1 MEINILKVLNS
12 VNPLSEQ
19 DCNDILKILKTRTLK
34 KGEYWLEEGKVNYNV
49 AFVED
54 GYLRRYYAK
63 DGEEITEAFYFE
75 NDICVDL
82 PSIIGKTK
90 PLSNVIAM
98 KRTLVTT
105 FSYADFNKLCEKS
118 MALEHLNRTLVEF
131 SLLRFYSR
139 TSSFIM
145 KSPKERYDDLVKSKS
160 PILQKVTQYHI
171 SSYLGIGPQHLSRLR
186 AGK

>member
-19 DCNDILKILKTRTLK
+19 DCDDILKILKTRQLK
-34 KGEYWLEEGKVNYNV
+34 KGDHWLEEGKVNYNV

-54 GYLRRYYAK
+54 GYLRRYWVK
-63 DGEEITEAFYFE
+63 DGDEITDAFYFE
-75 NDICVDL
+75 NDLCVDL

-90 PLSNVIAM
+90 PLSNVVAVR
-98 KRTLVTT
+98 RTLLTT
-105 FSYADFNKLCEKS
+105 FSYAEFNKLCEKS
-118 MALEHLNRTLVEF
+118 MALEHLNRMLVEF
-131 SLLRFYSR
+131 SLLRFYGR
-139 TSSFIM
+139 TASFIL
-145 KSPKERYDDLVKSKS
+145 KTPKERYDDLVKAKS
-160 PILQKVTQYHI
+160 PILQKATQYHI